1 MIKILQRKYK
11 ICLIQGQLTE
21 NNIFEN
27 FDGDNNLINEFWGQW
42 MQKQVIYL
50 TSPSHSLLPVWGH
63 ISWEEQKISWESLLQ
78 PSPLPGMTGSL
89 WLRWNAAKDAL
100 HKEFFHPL

>member
-27 FDGDNNLINEFWGQW
+27 FDGDNNLIDKF
-42 MQKQVIYL
+42 
-50 TSPSHSLLPVWGH
+50 
-63 ISWEEQKISWESLLQ
+63 
-78 PSPLPGMTGSL
+78 
-89 WLRWNAAKDAL
+89 
-100 HKEFFHPL
+100 